1 MMNMLNLQASTAKEQ
16 LAKLARYTMRPQE
29 QDSFHMKT
37 WQWGQGVA
45 LYGLGKAYDALGD
58 GLYLDFIEEWLDGFL
73 PEHPPGKSI
82 NTTAPL
88 LGAVKLIKEGRTDK
102 YTAICSA
109 FADWCLNDAPRSV
122 EDAFEHS
129 CTENHYPGE
138 VWADTLFMG
147 CLFLAEWGTITGER
161 RYLDEAARQ
170 FALHYKYLRDP
181 ATGLIVHGYNGNTG
195 SRMGVLWGRGNGWFA
210 AASADMLELAG
221 GSAEASS
228 IKEGYLAHMAGVL
241 STQNEEGMWHTV
253 MDIPASYPE
262 TSCTA
267 AFAYAIL
274 KGQALGVLPRANRA
288 NALRAAAA
296 LLRRIDADGRLTEG
310 SGGTCV
316 MPLAADYNAIGY
328 AYSPFTQ
335 GLGMMALAG
344 TILYGEAG

>member
-1 MMNMLNLQASTAKEQ
+1 MLNLQDSTVKKQ

-29 QDSFHMKT
+29 QDSAHMKV

-58 GLYLDFIEEWLDGFL
+58 GLYLDYIEEWLDGFL
-73 PEHPPGKSI
+73 PGQPPGKSI

-88 LGAVKLIKEGRTDK
+88 LGAVKLIKERRADK
-102 YTAICSA
+102 YIAVCSA
-109 FADWCLNDAPRSV
+109 FADWCLHEAPRSV
-122 EDAFEHS
+122 ERAFEHS
-129 CTENHYPGE
+129 CTENRYPGE

-147 CLFLAEWGTITGER
+147 CLFLAEWGLLTGEQ
-161 RYLDEAARQ
+161 RYLDEAANQ

-195 SRMGVLWGRGNGWFA
+195 SQMGVLWGRGNGWFA
-210 AASADMLELAG
+210 AASADMLELTQ
-221 GSAEASS
+221 GSAGAAS
-228 IKEGYLAHMAGVL
+228 ILEGYLGHIAGVL
-241 STQNEEGMWHTV
+241 ATQSEEGMWHTV
-253 MDIPASYPE
+253 MDHPASYLE
-262 TSCTA
+262 ASCTA

-274 KGQALGVLPRANRA
+274 KGQSLGALPATSRDP
-288 NALRAAAA
+288 ALQAVGA

-316 MPLAADYNAIGY
+316 MPAAADYNAIGY

-344 TILYGEAG
+344 ACFYGKEG